1 MNIVYLHCHDA
12 GRWLSPYGCPVR
24 TPQLATFARTALR
37 FDQAH
42 CAAPTCSPSRVAML
56 TGLSPHEAGMVG
68 LAHRGFAMT
77 RPERHLAVRLRAHGY
92 ETALAGIQH
101 EWAFQAPL
109 PYEHV
114 LPRESAAGVADPE
127 NDLHVARRAADF
139 LRTRRRDRPLFF
151 SCGFYFPHRAFPPI
165 EAARGP
171 VSDELPAGLPD
182 VPEVRRDFAGYATA
196 VSRMDDAFGVVL
208 AAVEATCRAEETV
221 VLFTTDHGPAFP
233 GMKCRLGA
241 AGTGVAL
248 LLRTPDLARPGAA
261 AVELVSQIDL
271 YPTLGDYAGL
281 SPVDGEARSL
291 RPLLRGEPWTPP
303 SEVFAE
309 VSYHAAY
316 EPMRSVRTAAHLY
329 IRRFELPHHPAWAN
343 VDDGPTKAWLQDRA
357 DGLGKVLE
365 EELYD
370 LRSDPGETK
379 NVAGEPAQA
388 GVLKELR
395 KRLAAWM
402 ERTNDPLRSGPVP
415 RPEGARVSLS
425 GAGKVASFQNY

>member
-24 TPQLATFARTALR
+24 TPQLAAFARTALR
-37 FDQAH
+37 FDEAH

-114 LPRESAAGVADPE
+114 LPRESPQGVSSPE
-127 NDLHVARRAADF
+127 NDWFVATRAAAF
-139 LRTRRRDRPLFF
+139 LRERRRDRPLFL
-151 SCGFYFPHRAFPPI
+151 SCGFYFPHRVFPPV
-165 EAARGP
+165 EVERLPTADA
-171 VSDELPAGLPD
+171 LPAGLPD
-182 VPEVRRDFAGYATA
+182 VPPVRDDFAGYATA
-196 VSRMDDAFGVVL
+196 VSRMDDALGLVMR
-208 AAVEATCRAEETV
+208 AVEETCPKEETV

-248 LLRTPDLARPGAA
+248 LLRTPDLARPGVATA
-261 AVELVSQIDL
+261 ELVSQIDL

-281 SPVDGEARSL
+281 EPLAGEGRSL
-291 RPLLRGEPWTPP
+291 RPLLRGGSLAARPGVF
-303 SEVFAE
+303 SEVSFH
-309 VSYHAAY
+309 VAY
-316 EPMRSVRTAAHLY
+316 EPMRAVRTMTHLY
-329 IRRFELPHHPAWAN
+329 VRRFDLGNHPAMAN
-343 VDDGPTKAWLQDRA
+343 VDEGPAKRWCEAHGQ
-357 DGLGKVLE
+357 LGAPVLE

-370 LRSDPGETK
+370 LRLDPGETTDL
-379 NVAGEPAQA
+379 AADPAHA
-388 GVLKELR
+388 EVLRELR
-395 KRLAAWM
+395 MQLAGWM
-402 ERTNDPLRSGPVP
+402 ERTSDPLRLGKVP
-415 RPEGARVSLS
+415 APAGARIMPP
-425 GAGKVASFQNY
+425 GGR

>member
-1 MNIVYLHCHDA
+1 VNIVYLHCHDA

-24 TPQLATFARTALR
+24 TPHLAAFARTALR
-37 FDQAH
+37 FDNAH

-68 LAHRGFAMT
+68 LAHRGFTMT

-114 LPRESAAGVADPE
+114 LPREGPGGVNDPE
-127 NDLHVARRAADF
+127 NDLHVARQAADF
-139 LRTRRRDRPLFF
+139 LRRRHRDRPLFL
-151 SCGFYFPHRAFPPI
+151 SCGFYFPHRVFPQV
-165 EAARGP
+165 ESARLPLSG
-171 VSDELPAGLPD
+171 ELPAGLPD
-182 VPEVRRDFAGYATA
+182 APEVRRDFEGYATA
-196 VSRMDDAFGVVL
+196 VSRMDDAFGAVL
-208 AAVEATCRAEETV
+208 EAVEECSSAEETV

-248 LLRTPDLARPGAA
+248 LLRTPDLARSEIATA
-261 AVELVSQIDL
+261 DLISQLDL

-281 SPVDGEARSL
+281 PAAEGEGRSL
-291 RPLLRGEPWTPP
+291 RPLLRAEPWVPAP
-303 SEVFAE
+303 EIFAE

-316 EPMRSVRTAAHLY
+316 EPMRSVRTAGHLY
-329 IRRFELPHHPAWAN
+329 LKRFDLTHHPAWAN
-343 VDDGPTKAWLQDRA
+343 VDDGPTKAWLVARGESAQS
-357 DGLGKVLE
+357 VPE

-370 LRSDPGETK
+370 LRSDPGETH
-379 NVAGEPAQA
+379 NVAAEPAQTA
-388 GVLKELR
+388 VMNDLR

-402 ERTNDPLRSGPVP
+402 ERTGDPLRVGTVP
-415 RPEGARVSLS
+415 RPAGARVTVP
-425 GAGKVASFQNY
+425 G